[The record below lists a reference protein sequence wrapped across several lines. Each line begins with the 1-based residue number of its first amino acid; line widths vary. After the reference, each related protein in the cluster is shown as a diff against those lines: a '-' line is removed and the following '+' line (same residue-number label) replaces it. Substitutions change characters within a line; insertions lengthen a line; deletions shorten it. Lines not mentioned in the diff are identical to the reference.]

1 MAISPLYLKEIA
13 PKELR
18 RMLGLF
24 FSFGKIVGVL
34 VVIILELIFDAV
46 NLDIGWRVLLS
57 LTAGFSVLQA
67 VLIFF
72 FANSTPA
79 ELIEKGEH
87 EEAKKVI

>member
-1 MAISPLYLKEIA
+1 
-13 PKELR
+13 
-18 RMLGLF
+18 
-24 FSFGKIVGVL
+24 
-34 VVIILELIFDAV
+34 V

-79 ELIEKGEH
+79 ELIERGEH
-87 EEAKKVI
+87 KEARKVI